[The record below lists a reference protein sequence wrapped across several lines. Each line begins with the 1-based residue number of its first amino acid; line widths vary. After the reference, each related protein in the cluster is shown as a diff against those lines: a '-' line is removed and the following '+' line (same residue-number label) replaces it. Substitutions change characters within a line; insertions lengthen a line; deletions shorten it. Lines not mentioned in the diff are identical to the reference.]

1 MSNEVQKFFA
11 ETDAQV
17 RHEVRRMSR
26 RDRIVAGFTLATVA
40 LSGVAYVTATR
51 MCDAA
56 MQHAPPRAQT
66 ASTLLNLFAAFG
78 LMDFVWPAG
87 KWIGRRV
94 AAWWIK

>member
-1 MSNEVQKFFA
+1 MA
-11 ETDAQV
+11 
-17 RHEVRRMSR
+17 
-26 RDRIVAGFTLATVA
+26 
-40 LSGVAYVTATR
+40 
-51 MCDAA
+51 DAA

-87 KWIGRRV
+87 EWIGRRV